1 MLFSAT
7 TLSSVL
13 ALAGL
18 ASAKFYKRATTKIS
32 LYTYGGTLGGLNVFY
47 ADGLAYVGSASPAGA
62 SVASN
67 ITCKFKSPFLQFPSS
82 QSILTLTFHSQVN
95 EDPSDDT
102 VAWTIT
108 ANSTNASSIDG
119 MQLYITPTSGSFT
132 QVGFVTSTNTSLPT
146 GAVTTGFSWFGK
158 NAAYDDPSGAVNLF
172 YWAEPVSDTDGL
184 WRLMWNQ
191 AGTPS
196 NGSVPVTLKNTAPL
210 PVTPQT

>member
-67 ITCKFKSPFLQFPSS
+67 ITF
-82 QSILTLTFHSQVN
+82 N